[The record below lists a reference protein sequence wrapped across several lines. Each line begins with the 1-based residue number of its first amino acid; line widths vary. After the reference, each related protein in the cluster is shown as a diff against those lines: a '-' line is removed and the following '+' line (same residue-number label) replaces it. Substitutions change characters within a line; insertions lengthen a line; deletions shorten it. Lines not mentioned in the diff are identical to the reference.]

1 MSSLIIE
8 GGNSLNGQINV
19 PGAKNAATPILAA
32 SLLTKDEVVISNVPQ
47 ISDVDKMIKLLEQV
61 GAKCERVGSEVKI
74 SAAEVNLANL
84 DRKLVKG
91 MRSSVLMFGPL
102 LARLGEVSLPEPG
115 GCIIGNRPL
124 GAHLDSLRKLGAT
137 VEIQGESYCLK
148 AKKLNGTRIILP
160 EFSVTATENIL
171 MAAVLA
177 EGTTTIELAA
187 AEPHVQDLCNFLVKI
202 GARISG
208 IGTHTLVI
216 EGVSELHGTSHNL
229 IPDTIEIGTWAVL
242 GAVSRGEI
250 TIGPV
255 VPEHLSIILL
265 KLKEIGVDFELRDK
279 YLVVRASRQLKP
291 FRLQALPYP
300 GFPTDLQA
308 PFTVLATQASGTSL
322 IHDPMYEGRLN
333 HISELVK
340 MGAGAVVADP
350 HRVVITGPT
359 PLYGREIRTFDLRAG
374 ATLIVAALIAQG
386 ETLIHDVENV
396 DRGYERLDERLASL
410 GAKIK
415 RV

>member
-19 PGAKNAATPILAA
+19 PGGEMPPHHFSRFTFN
-32 SLLTKDEVVISNVPQ
+32 KDEVVISNVPQ

-187 AEPHVQDLCNFLVKI
+187 AEPHVQDLCNFGKN
-202 GARISG
+202 GS
-208 IGTHTLVI
+208 
-216 EGVSELHGTSHNL
+216 
-229 IPDTIEIGTWAVL
+229 
-242 GAVSRGEI
+242 
-250 TIGPV
+250 
-255 VPEHLSIILL
+255 
-265 KLKEIGVDFELRDK
+265 
-279 YLVVRASRQLKP
+279 
-291 FRLQALPYP
+291 
-300 GFPTDLQA
+300 
-308 PFTVLATQASGTSL
+308 
-322 IHDPMYEGRLN
+322 
-333 HISELVK
+333 
-340 MGAGAVVADP
+340 AD
-350 HRVVITGPT
+350 
-359 PLYGREIRTFDLRAG
+359 
-374 ATLIVAALIAQG
+374 
-386 ETLIHDVENV
+386 
-396 DRGYERLDERLASL
+396 
-410 GAKIK
+410 
-415 RV
+415 